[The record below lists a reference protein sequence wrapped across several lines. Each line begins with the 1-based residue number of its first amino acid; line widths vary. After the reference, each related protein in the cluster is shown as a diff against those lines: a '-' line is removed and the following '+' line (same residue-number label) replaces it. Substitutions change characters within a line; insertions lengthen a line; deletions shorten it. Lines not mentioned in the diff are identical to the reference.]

1 MVAVREGHLAGK
13 FDIDRWVESFGLE
26 AAQVAQLK
34 ALYLTLESKALADEQ
49 TGVLIKARE
58 MAEILQSMHMDLD
71 TLMTALVYPWYE
83 LELLDEEAIVELG
96 GDSVYA
102 LLKNVAEM
110 AAIKSLHG
118 QGRNLSGVQ
127 VDNLR
132 RMLMAMVEDVR
143 AVVIKLAERVA
154 YLREIK
160 NSDEE
165 VKVLAAREIA
175 DVYAPL
181 ANRLGIGQLKW
192 ELEDISFRYLH
203 PKTYKKIASLLD
215 QRRLEREEYIEK
227 FVAELSRGLEKEGIT
242 AQVYGRP
249 KHIYS
254 IWKKMD
260 NKNIPFEQLFDVRAI
275 RVVVDKIQDCYG
287 ALGTL
292 HSLWHHVPSEFSD
305 YVANPKPNGYQS
317 IHSIVVGPEG
327 RTIEVQIRTSQM
339 HQDAEMG
346 VAAHWRYKEGVGA
359 TKDTSFEGKIEWLR
373 KILAWQDDVKDS
385 GNLAE
390 EIRSQ
395 VFDDRIYVYTPT
407 GEVIDMPKGCTPLD
421 FAYYIHS
428 QVGHRCI
435 GAKINDRIVPFTY
448 KLQTGEQVEIL
459 TAKEANPKRD
469 WLNPRLGYVYSSRSR
484 SKIQHFFKQL
494 DRDKNLSA
502 GKEILETELL
512 NIGLKL
518 SDAQQAVGRYN
529 TKSLDDIIAGV
540 GCGDIRINA
549 LVNYLQS
556 LHKPVEE
563 APVLPITKPA
573 PASSNAGKG
582 DVVVE
587 GVGNLLT
594 YMAKCCQ
601 PVAGNSIDGFISQ
614 GKGIAIHRSDCE
626 QLKELLSRHPE
637 RNVEVNWGTDAG
649 SCYTVDLT
657 LFATDRTGLV
667 RDITN
672 IIANEKV
679 NLLGMNTKTNQA
691 TQIAELGLT
700 LEVESQSILS
710 RLTKKLMGTE
720 GVYELK
726 RR

>member
-1 MVAVREGHLAGK
+1 MVAVREGHLSGD
-13 FDIDRWVESFGLE
+13 FDIERWVGNFGLE
-26 AAQVAQLK
+26 SSQVKELK
-34 ALYLTLESKALADEQ
+34 KLYLTLAERAEQ
-49 TGVLIKARE
+49 QEQVGLLIKARE
-58 MAEILQSMHMDLD
+58 MAEILQSMHMDIQ
-71 TLMTALVYPWYE
+71 TLKAALVYPWYE
-83 LELLDEEAIVELG
+83 SQAFTQEDVEKLCG
-96 GDSVYA
+96 KKVA
-102 LLKNVAEM
+102 LLLNNVVEM

-118 QGRNLSGVQ
+118 SGRNLSGVQ

-132 RMLMAMVEDVR
+132 RMLMAMVADVR

-154 YLREIK
+154 HLREIK
-160 NSDEE
+160 NQDEE
-165 VKVLAAREIA
+165 LKVLAARETA

-215 QRRLEREEYIEK
+215 QRRLEREEYIDK
-227 FVAELSRGLEKEGIT
+227 FVTQLSSGLTAESIN

-260 NKNIPFEQLFDVRAI
+260 NKNIEFEQLFDVRAI

-317 IHSIVVGPEG
+317 IHSIVIGPEG
-327 RTIEVQIRTSQM
+327 RTVEVQIRTEQM

-359 TKDTSFEGKIEWLR
+359 TKDSSFEGKIEWLR

-385 GNLAE
+385 GSLAD

-407 GEVIDMPKGCTPLD
+407 GEVIDMPNGCTPLD

-435 GAKINDRIVPFTY
+435 GAKINNRIVPFTY
-448 KLQTGEQVEIL
+448 KLETGEQVEIL
-459 TAKEANPKRD
+459 TSKEPNPKRD

-494 DRDKNLSA
+494 DRDKNLAA
-502 GKEILETELL
+502 GKEILETELT
-512 NIGLKL
+512 NVGLKL
-518 SDAQQAVGRYN
+518 TDAQDAVGRYN
-529 TKSLDDIIAGV
+529 TKSMDDLIAGV

-556 LHKPVEE
+556 LHTPEQE
-563 APVLPITKPA
+563 PIMPISRPSTP
-573 PASSNAGKG
+573 PPSSSKG

-601 PVAGNSIDGFISQ
+601 PIAGNSIDGFISQ
-614 GKGIAIHRSDCE
+614 GKGIAIHRSECE
-626 QLKELLSRHPE
+626 QLKELLARHPE
-637 RNVEVNWGTDAG
+637 RNVEVNWGNDA
-649 SCYTVDLT
+649 SSRYTVDLT
-657 LFATDRTGLV
+657 IYANDRTGLA
-667 RDITN
+667 RDLTS

-679 NLLGMNTKTNQA
+679 NLLGINTKTNPT
-691 TQIAELGLT
+691 TQIAEMGLT
-700 LEVESQSILS
+700 VEVESQSILS
-710 RLTKKLMGTE
+710 RLNKKLESIE
-720 GVYELK
+720 GVYEIK

>member
-1 MVAVREGHLAGK
+1 MVAVREGHLAGA
-13 FDIDRWVESFGLE
+13 FDIDRWVANFGLE
-26 AAQVAQLK
+26 AAQVQSLK
-34 ALYLTLESKALADEQ
+34 DLYVALMARASEPEQ
-49 TGVLIKARE
+49 ASILVKARE

-71 TLMTALVYPWYE
+71 TLMAALLYPWH
-83 LELLDEEAIVELG
+83 ELG
-96 GDSVYA
+96 LVERDEILALSSENVYV
-102 LLKNVAEM
+102 LLNNVAEM

-132 RMLMAMVEDVR
+132 RMLMAMVADVR

-165 VKVLAAREIA
+165 IKVLAAREIA
-175 DVYAPL
+175 DIYAPL

-215 QRRLEREEYIEK
+215 QRRLERESYIED
-227 FVAELSRGLEKEGIT
+227 FVTQLSQGLNGQDIE

-254 IWKKMD
+254 IWKKMA
-260 NKNIPFEQLFDVRAI
+260 NKNIAFEQLYDVRAI
-275 RVVVDKIQDCYG
+275 RVVVNQMQDCYG

-317 IHSIVVGPEG
+317 IHSIVLGPEG
-327 RTIEVQIRTSQM
+327 RTIEVQIRTEQM

-359 TKDTSFEGKIEWLR
+359 TKDSSFESKIEWLR

-385 GNLAE
+385 GNLAD

-395 VFDDRIYVYTPT
+395 VFDDRIYVYTPS
-407 GEVIDMPKGCTPLD
+407 GEVIDLPNGCTPLD

-459 TAKEANPKRD
+459 TAKEPNPKRD

-484 SKIQHFFKQL
+484 SKIQHFFKQV
-494 DRDKNLSA
+494 DRDKNLIA
-502 GKEILETELL
+502 GKEILETELQ
-512 NIGLKL
+512 NVGLKF
-518 SDAQQAVGRYN
+518 SDAQDAVGKYN
-529 TKSLDDIIAGV
+529 TKSIDDLVSGI

-549 LVNYLQS
+549 LVNFLVAK
-556 LHKPVEE
+556 HNPEPVQK
-563 APVLPITKPA
+563 VLPISRPNTTSVK
-573 PASSNAGKG
+573 NKG

-601 PVAGNSIDGFISQ
+601 PIPGDNIDGFISQ
-614 GKGIAIHRSDCE
+614 GKGIAIHRNDCE

-637 RNVEVNWGTDAG
+637 RNVEVNWGG
-649 SCYTVDLT
+649 ESSSHYTLDVNIY
-657 LFATDRTGLV
+657 ASDRTGLV
-667 RDITN
+667 RDISN
-672 IIANEKV
+672 IIANDKV
-679 NLLGMNTKTNQA
+679 NLLGMNTKTQQS
-691 TQIAELGLT
+691 TQVADISLT
-700 LEVESQSILS
+700 LEVASQSVLS
-710 RLTKKLMGTE
+710 RLLKKLSSVE
-720 GVYELK
+720 GVFEVK

>member
-1 MVAVREGHLAGK
+1 MVAVREGHLDGQ
-13 FDIDRWVESFGLE
+13 FDIDRWVNNFGLSGDQM
-26 AAQVAQLK
+26 ATLRS
-34 ALYLTLESKALADEQ
+34 LYLRLETQAIDDNQ
-49 TGVLIKARE
+49 MPVLIKARE
-58 MAEILQSMHMDLD
+58 MAEILQSMHMDLE
-71 TLMTALVYPWYE
+71 TLQAALIYPWFE
-83 LELLDEEAIVELG
+83 SELLDQEQIVAACGEP
-96 GDSVYA
+96 VYQ
-102 LLKNVAEM
+102 LTTNVGEM

-118 QGRNLSGVQ
+118 HGRNLSGVQ

-132 RMLMAMVEDVR
+132 RMLMSMVADVR

-165 VKVLAAREIA
+165 VRVLAAREIA
-175 DVYAPL
+175 DIYAPL

-203 PKTYKKIASLLD
+203 PNTYKKIAGLLD
-215 QRRLEREEYIEK
+215 QRRLEREAYIDT
-227 FVAELSRGLEKEGIT
+227 FVEALTQGLKSESIA

-260 NKNIPFEQLFDVRAI
+260 QKNIAFDQLYDVRAI

-287 ALGTL
+287 ALGKL

-327 RTIEVQIRTSQM
+327 RTIEVQIRTEQM

-385 GNLAE
+385 GNLADE
-390 EIRSQ
+390 VRSQ

-435 GAKINDRIVPFTY
+435 GAKINNRIVPFTY
-448 KLQTGEQVEIL
+448 KLETGEQVEIL
-459 TAKEANPKRD
+459 TSKEPNPKRD
-469 WLNPRLGYVYSSRSR
+469 WLNPRLGYVFSSRSR

-494 DRDKNLSA
+494 DRDKNLIA
-502 GKEILETELL
+502 GKEILETELN

-518 SDAQQAVGRYN
+518 SDANDAVGRYN
-529 TKSLDDIIAGV
+529 TKNIDDLVAGV

-556 LHKPVEE
+556 LHTPTIPEPSVPV
-563 APVLPITKPA
+563 AKSTPPTRV
-573 PASSNAGKG
+573 GKG
-582 DVVVE
+582 DIVVE

-601 PVAGNSIDGFISQ
+601 PIAGNSIDGFISQ
-614 GKGIAIHRSDCE
+614 GKGISIHRSDCE
-626 QLKELLSRHPE
+626 QFKELLSRYPE
-637 RNVEVNWGTDAG
+637 RSVEVNWGDDAN

-657 LFATDRTGLV
+657 LYATDRTGLV
-667 RDITN
+667 RDLTN
-672 IIANEKV
+672 VIANEKV
-679 NLLGMNTKTNQA
+679 NLLGMNTKTHQA
-691 TQIAELGLT
+691 TQTAELGLT
-700 LEVESQSILS
+700 LQVESQSSLS
-710 RLTKKLMGTE
+710 RLAKKLTEIE
-720 GVYELK
+720 GVYQIK